1 MDPNRSSARLEDM
14 NSSSI
19 SETDQPTFGR
29 EDLLTADEV
38 AEVLRLKRATALDY
52 MRRGVHPAFK
62 LGRRWY
68 SLRPRLDAYL
78 SSASQPSKCL

>member
-52 MRRGVHPAFK
+52 MRA
-62 LGRRWY
+62 
-68 SLRPRLDAYL
+68 A
-78 SSASQPSKCL
+78 